1 MAVRFVIVRG
11 GNNDDNRDDGDGVG
25 EGFSGVVVGGGGLLR
40 RWRLWLWR
48 CVMMVEVDVV
58 VDLLMLV
65 VGVVVVMEIVTLLF
79 WLIFNVIDFCCSRAN
94 DADA

>member
-1 MAVRFVIVRG
+1 MVVAV
-11 GNNDDNRDDGDGVG
+11 
-25 EGFSGVVVGGGGLLR
+25 
-40 RWRLWLWR
+40 
-48 CVMMVEVDVV
+48 VMMVEVDVV

-79 WLIFNVIDFCCSRAN
+79 WLIFNVSDFCCSRAN